1 MSGVR
6 ENILSN
12 LETGINALS
21 RVKYV
26 TREKLTDTAIRN
38 MKVPGVNILDE
49 GDTFVKR
56 SGDYNIEI
64 LNVRLGCHLKQD
76 DNENRHFNNLLA
88 DIRAYLVSA
97 SLNANVHYTRAGD
110 VGTPETGDEKAIFSI
125 EVKIR
130 YRYLRSA
137 P

>member
-12 LETGINALS
+12 LETGINALA

-26 TREKLTDTAIRN
+26 TREKLPDTAIRN
-38 MKVPGVNILDE
+38 MEIPGVNIMDE

-64 LNVRLGCHLKQD
+64 LNVRLGCHVQQE
-76 DNENRHFNNLLA
+76 DNENRHFNYLLA
-88 DIRAYLVSA
+88 DLRAYLVSV
-97 SLNANVHYTRAGD
+97 SLNDDVHYIRAGD